1 MTEYKREVLYMKK
14 VEHGRVLPN
23 RSFSRLECR
32 DGDLLLH
39 LSIQEADISPDGTVF
54 LIYQKD
60 GLFFS
65 HQLGT
70 LEGNFTCDF
79 CSHMQYLPK
88 SISFRDICGLLVGDE
103 DCYLTG
109 RCGSIKEDIMFSQ
122 IHFPTGEDSAVPS
135 RDNQSA
141 QNPADNT
148 DISEDKLR
156 QAGLDSS
163 EEKTRQAGAGSSDGQ
178 LAQNSMDSS
187 PVITMQKSADSAE
200 TAKAQNPQRNTGA
213 PAMAADS
220 EAESTSSIPSYLKE
234 FEPVYPFEDN
244 EWEWCLHLKPSD
256 FTKLPMEH
264 WHYQKNSFLLM
275 GFYNFHHLLYAH
287 KENKNFV
294 GVPGQFC
301 RREQYLAGRF
311 GFSRFKGTKR
321 KRLSAGDFG
330 YWIKEV

>member
-32 DGDLLLH
+32 DDDLLLH

-79 CSHMQYLPK
+79 CSHMQYLPQ

-103 DCYLTG
+103 YCYLTG

-122 IHFPTGEDSAVPS
+122 IHFPTGENSAVPS
-135 RDNQSA
+135 RDGQSV
-141 QNPADNT
+141 QNPADDT
-148 DISEDKLR
+148 
-156 QAGLDSS
+156 GSS
-163 EEKTRQAGAGSSDGQ
+163 EEKTMQAVEDSSEEQ
-178 LAQNSMDSS
+178 PVQNHMDDS

-200 TAKAQNPQRNTGA
+200 
-213 PAMAADS
+213 
-220 EAESTSSIPSYLKE
+220 STSAIPSYLKE

-244 EWEWCLHLKPSD
+244 EWEWCLHLNPSD